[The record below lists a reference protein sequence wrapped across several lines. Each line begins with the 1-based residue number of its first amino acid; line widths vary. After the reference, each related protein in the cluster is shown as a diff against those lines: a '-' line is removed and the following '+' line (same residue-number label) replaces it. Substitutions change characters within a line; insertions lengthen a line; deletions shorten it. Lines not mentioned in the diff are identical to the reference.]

1 MKVNGDNEERKQS
14 REMITLTKNSI
25 DEKIIMNE

>member
-1 MKVNGDNEERKQS
+1 MKVNGDNKERKQS

-25 DEKIIMNE
+25 DEKIVVNE